1 MQLQQ
6 QQQQQNVL
14 FEWRL
19 CPEGLLARKLGQL
32 LLVKDCVWQANLG
45 HEFHSE
51 SSCVTPANIHTQNF
65 LSHPLHHY
73 FPPTL
78 SVCGLVLV
86 TLLRYE
92 REKGRI
98 QGGGGIVSI
107 EVTQGARNR
116 VRRDALGLF
125 PVSSQ
130 VIL

>member
-1 MQLQQ
+1 M
-6 QQQQQNVL
+6 
-14 FEWRL
+14 
-19 CPEGLLARKLGQL
+19 RKLGQL
-32 LLVKDCVWQANLG
+32 LLVKDCVWQADPG

-51 SSCVTPANIHTQNF
+51 SSCVTPANVHTQNF
-65 LSHPLHHY
+65 PLHPQHHY

-86 TLLRYE
+86 TSLHYE

-98 QGGGGIVSI
+98 QEGGGIVSI
-107 EVTQGARNR
+107 EETQGARNR

-125 PVSSQ
+125 PMSNQ